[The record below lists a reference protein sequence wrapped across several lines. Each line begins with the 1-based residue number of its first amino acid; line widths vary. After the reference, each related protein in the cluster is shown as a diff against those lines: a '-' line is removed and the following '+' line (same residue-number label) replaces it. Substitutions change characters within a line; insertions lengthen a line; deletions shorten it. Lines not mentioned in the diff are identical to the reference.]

1 MTETKK
7 GGFHYA
13 WVILIACC
21 ILYSGSMALINSIIS
36 VYVLPVTKSLGIG
49 RGDFTFMLT
58 MQTISLLITLP
69 ILGNLFQKEKVNL
82 NLIMTICGLCL
93 VACPLICSFS
103 TQLWQFYVAGFLGG
117 FGIAACFTVASPVLI
132 NNWFAP
138 KHRGK
143 MLGIAAAFTG
153 ISTVIWAPLFTSL
166 VQTYGYQTT
175 YLINAIVQAVL
186 ILPTTLFLIKRKP
199 ADKGLL
205 PFGASEADEGTDTI
219 TQMTV
224 AGVPGK
230 KALATPAFW
239 IMFFGVAI
247 TAIGGGFGTQ
257 ITPIATEL
265 LKNSPDAA
273 NAAMIGAA
281 AISAMAVGN
290 LLSKLA
296 MGFLVDRFNVG
307 IIFALFQVLWLIA
320 FLIWAFCGANTGL
333 IVAGGFF
340 LGVMNAPS
348 RVGWPAVVRTVF
360 GNGDFAKIWSRTA
373 IASSIM
379 GGTSGAVIG
388 WIYDFTGS
396 YMGVIYGGMVVVVLA
411 GILALLVT
419 SFKGKL
425 QWEVISH
432 EKK

>member
-1 MTETKK
+1 MEEKK
-7 GGFHYA
+7 SGFHYA

-36 VYVLPVTKSLGIG
+36 VYVLPVTKALGVG

-58 MQTISLLITLP
+58 MQTVSLLISLP
-69 ILGNLFQKEKVNL
+69 ILGNLLQNDKVNI
-82 NLIMTICGLCL
+82 NLIMTVCGCCLC
-93 VACPLICSFS
+93 ACPLICSFS
-103 TQLWQFYVAGFLGG
+103 TELWQFYVAGFIGG
-117 FGIAACFTVASPVLI
+117 FGIAACFTATAPVLI

-153 ISTVIWAPLFTSL
+153 ISTVIWAPLFTGL
-166 VQTYGYQTT
+166 VQANGYQQT

-205 PFGASEADEGTDTI
+205 PFGADENAEGENSVKA
-219 TQMTV
+219 MTEM
-224 AGVPGK
+224 GVPAA
-230 KALATPAFW
+230 KALKSPAFW
-239 IMFFGVAI
+239 LMFLGVAI
-247 TAIGGGFGTQ
+247 TAIGGGWGTQ

-265 LKNSPDAA
+265 LADSPDAA

-290 LLSKLA
+290 LLSKLGF
-296 MGFLVDRFNVG
+296 GFLVDRISVG
-307 IIFALFQVLWLIA
+307 VTFVIFQIGWLLA
-320 FLIWAFCGANTGL
+320 FVIWATCGANTGL
-333 IVAGGFF
+333 IIAGGFF
-340 LGVMNAPS
+340 LGFCNAPS

-360 GNGDFAKIWSRTA
+360 GNGDFAKIWSYTA
-373 IASSIM
+373 MASSIM
-379 GGTSGAVIG
+379 GGLSGSVIG

-396 YMGVIYGGMVVVVLA
+396 YMGTVYGGIVVVILA
-411 GILALLVT
+411 GLLAVIVA

-425 QWEVISH
+425 EWEVIEH
-432 EKK
+432 K